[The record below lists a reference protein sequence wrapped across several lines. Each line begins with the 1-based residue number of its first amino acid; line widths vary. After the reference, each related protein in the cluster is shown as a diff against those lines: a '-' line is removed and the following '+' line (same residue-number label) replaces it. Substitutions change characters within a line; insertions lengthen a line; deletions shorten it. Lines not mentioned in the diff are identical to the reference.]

1 MGPIERF
8 ELFHVRI
15 PFSGSFEHASHAR
28 HASDALLV
36 CLHADGREGWG
47 EIQPRA
53 YVTGE
58 TIEGVKAGDAET
70 VFRTFAGTRHDDIE
84 VAHAFVDAAI
94 ADHESRLATFGGFET
109 ALFDLVGRATNT
121 SAGAWLGPPVVESL
135 PAGVIIGFEVDTDAL
150 AKHCALLRFKKRRH
164 IKVKVGLEDD
174 VERVRI
180 VHEKLKVPI
189 RLDANEAW
197 TVDQTIDLLDRM
209 TRAGADIAS
218 IEQPIPAADL
228 DGLVRIREAGHR
240 VMVDEALIHLA
251 DAERIAALGAA
262 DVFNV
267 RLGKLGGMV
276 RSRRIV
282 EVARAHGIDVHLG
295 TMVGETG
302 ILTRATEV
310 FATRVAGF
318 DCLDGKGQNH
328 HLLSQDVL
336 VTSPA
341 PFELDPDE
349 PGLGVSVAREKIREY
364 GIGP

>member
-1 MGPIERF
+1 MGPIERY

-15 PFSGSFEHASHAR
+15 PFKGSFEHASHAR

-36 CLHADGREGWG
+36 CLHADGVEGWG

-58 TIEGVKAGDAET
+58 TIETVKAEHAAA
-70 VFRTFAGTRHDDIE
+70 VFAAFAGRSIDSVEDAAAFADD
-84 VAHAFVDAAI
+84 AI
-94 ADHESRLATFGGFET
+94 ADHEARLATFGGFEL
-109 ALFDLVGRATNT
+109 ALLDLVGRATKT
-121 SAGAWLGPPVVESL
+121 SAGAFLGPASIEAL
-135 PAGVIIGFEVDTDAL
+135 PAGVIIGFEVATDAL
-150 AKHCALLRFKKRRH
+150 AKHCALLRFKRRRH
-164 IKVKVGLEDD
+164 IKVKVGLDD
-174 VERVRI
+174 DAERIRI
-180 VHEKLKVPI
+180 VWEKLKLPI

-197 TVDQTIDLLDRM
+197 TVEETIEKLNALD
-209 TRAGADIAS
+209 GVDIAS

-251 DAERIAALGAA
+251 DAERIAAMGAA

-276 RSRRIV
+276 RAKRIV
-282 EVARAHGIDVHLG
+282 EVARAHDLRVHLG

-302 ILTRATEV
+302 VLTRATEV
-310 FATRVAGF
+310 FATRVEGF

-336 VTSPA
+336 VEPPA
-341 PFELDPDE
+341 PFGVDPDD
-349 PGLGVSVAREKIREY
+349 PGLGLSVAREKIREY
-364 GIGP
+364 AVES

>member
-1 MGPIERF
+1 MGPIERY

-15 PFSGSFEHASHAR
+15 PFKGSFEHASHAR

-36 CLHADGREGWG
+36 CLHADGLEGWG

-58 TIEGVKAGDAET
+58 TIDSVKASGAAE
-70 VFRTFAGTRHDDIE
+70 VFRAFEGARVDSVE
-84 VAHAFVDAAI
+84 AARAFVDAAVE
-94 ADHESRLATFGGFET
+94 DHEPRLATFGGFEI
-109 ALFDLVGRATNT
+109 ALLDLVGRATNT
-121 SAGAWLGPPVVESL
+121 SAGACLGPPIVESL
-135 PAGVIIGFEVDTDAL
+135 PAGVIIGFEVATDAL

-180 VHEKLKVPI
+180 VAEKLKVPI

-197 TVDQTIDLLDRM
+197 TVDETIEKLDAM
-209 TRAGADIAS
+209 AGADIAS

-228 DGLVRIREAGHR
+228 EGLARIRAAGHR

-251 DAERIAALGAA
+251 DAERIAAMGAA

-267 RLGKLGGMV
+267 RLGKLGGLV
-276 RSRRIV
+276 RSQRVV
-282 EVARAHGIDVHLG
+282 EVARANGIEVHLG

-310 FATRVAGF
+310 FATRVSGF
-318 DCLDGKGQNH
+318 DCLDGKGQNQ

-336 VTSPA
+336 ASASA
-341 PFELDPDE
+341 PFALPPDE